1 MADRTTLVTMV
12 VSARN
17 PVTTV
22 MVAVLVAVLVLVVH
36 TCVTHL
42 AMHTA
47 ELDLIHTATSIWI
60 ICTITE
66 LTDINNTLTDKM
78 GGIMAKATVTILI
91 MEITHMTGVNT

>member
-1 MADRTTLVTMV
+1 MTALLARWTEKLAGGPQAGTI

-22 MVAVLVAVLVLVVH
+22 MVAVLVLVVH
-36 TCVTHL
+36 TCITHL

-47 ELDLIHTATSIWI
+47 ELDLIHTATSIET

-66 LTDINNTLTDKM
+66 LTDIDNTLTDKM
-78 GGIMAKATVTILI
+78 
-91 MEITHMTGVNT
+91 

>member
-22 MVAVLVAVLVLVVH
+22 IVAVLVLVVH
-36 TCVTHL
+36 TCIIHL

-47 ELDLIHTATSIWI
+47 ELDLIHTTTSIGI
-60 ICTITE
+60 LCTITE
-66 LTDINNTLTDKM
+66 LTDINTTLTE
-78 GGIMAKATVTILI
+78 IM
-91 MEITHMTGVNT
+91 